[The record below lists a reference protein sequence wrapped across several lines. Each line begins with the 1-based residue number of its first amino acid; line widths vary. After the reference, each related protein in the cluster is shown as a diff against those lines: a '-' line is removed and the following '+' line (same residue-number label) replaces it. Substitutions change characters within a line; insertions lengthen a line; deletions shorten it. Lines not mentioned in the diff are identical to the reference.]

1 MKDYYSIQEIV
12 KILEHNAN
20 TDVDDLVWYLLRENE
35 ELRREFLIKKSEG
48 DALREVNVI
57 LQQTIRSLTK
67 GE

>member
-12 KILEHNAN
+12 KILENNAN
-20 TDVDDLVWYLLRENE
+20 TDVDDLVWHLLRENE
-35 ELRREFLIKKSEG
+35 ELRREWLMKKSEG
-48 DALREVNVI
+48 DALREVNAI

>member
-12 KILEHNAN
+12 KILENNAN

-35 ELRREFLIKKSEG
+35 ELRREFLIKKCEG
-48 DALREVNVI
+48 DALREANAI

>member
-12 KILEHNAN
+12 KILENNAN

-35 ELRREFLIKKSEG
+35 ELRREWLMKKSEG
-48 DALREVNVI
+48 DALREVNAI

>member
-20 TDVDDLVWYLLRENE
+20 ADVDDLVWYLLRENE
-35 ELRREFLIKKSEG
+35 ELRREFLIKKCES
-48 DALREVNVI
+48 DALREANVI

>member
-12 KILEHNAN
+12 KILENNAN

-35 ELRREFLIKKSEG
+35 ELRKEWLMKKSEG
-48 DALREVNVI
+48 DSLREVNAI